1 MTKFNCLPV
10 VLQDLIVDFAFK
22 LKKDELERDID
33 LLLTIKMWDLH
44 PRYLRQTVFLSIYQ
58 RFKKTPLRVYFALE
72 KLDHI
77 DSLFNFFVVE
87 ELLERLDWRRKP
99 VRRMG
104 SRKTWLKNLENFHFV
119 PIFSQFYESV
129 SKDEQNLKLMWRD
142 FPFF

>member
-44 PRYLRQTVFLSIYQ
+44 PRYLRQTVFLS

-77 DSLFNFFVVE
+77 D
-87 ELLERLDWRRKP
+87 
-99 VRRMG
+99 
-104 SRKTWLKNLENFHFV
+104 
-119 PIFSQFYESV
+119 
-129 SKDEQNLKLMWRD
+129 
-142 FPFF
+142 